1 MNSSLLDAL
10 KSKVSLKITG
20 KNSERFIR
28 KLYTHQIEILKLT
41 YPNYKTV
48 IITIYEKDYKAVMDL
63 KTIYEI
69 DLIGTSGP
77 IKIKKRIKKSRFLF
91 LALLVGFV
99 LLYFLSHVIFSIEIV
114 HTNKELRTLL
124 LKELEKHG
132 IHEKSMK
139 KNFAQLEK
147 IKNQI
152 INDNRDKI
160 EWLEI
165 EAIGTKYV
173 IRAEMRKIEEIKKD
187 AENRNVV
194 ASKSAIIRRVEAS
207 KGEIIRNVN
216 DYVKAGDVVISG
228 NLKLNEEIKK
238 QVAAE
243 GIIYGEVWYKVTVS
257 YPFAYQEVVQTGKKQ
272 IAYTFHFLNH
282 EFQLYPWN
290 YYKTKKVKE
299 KKILTHSF
307 LPIYFS
313 REQQFETSEI
323 DEINTEDEAIH
334 KAEQLAKKKME
345 EKLSD
350 KEKIMSQKNLKVEIK
365 ESTIELEVFFTVLEN
380 ITSYQNIVEEE
391 NVESR

>member
-139 KNFAQLEK
+139 KKFCP
-147 IKNQI
+147 
-152 INDNRDKI
+152 
-160 EWLEI
+160 
-165 EAIGTKYV
+165 T
-173 IRAEMRKIEEIKKD
+173 
-187 AENRNVV
+187 
-194 ASKSAIIRRVEAS
+194 
-207 KGEIIRNVN
+207 
-216 DYVKAGDVVISG
+216 
-228 NLKLNEEIKK
+228 
-238 QVAAE
+238 
-243 GIIYGEVWYKVTVS
+243 
-257 YPFAYQEVVQTGKKQ
+257 
-272 IAYTFHFLNH
+272 
-282 EFQLYPWN
+282 
-290 YYKTKKVKE
+290 
-299 KKILTHSF
+299 
-307 LPIYFS
+307 
-313 REQQFETSEI
+313 
-323 DEINTEDEAIH
+323 
-334 KAEQLAKKKME
+334 
-345 EKLSD
+345 
-350 KEKIMSQKNLKVEIK
+350 
-365 ESTIELEVFFTVLEN
+365 
-380 ITSYQNIVEEE
+380 
-391 NVESR
+391 